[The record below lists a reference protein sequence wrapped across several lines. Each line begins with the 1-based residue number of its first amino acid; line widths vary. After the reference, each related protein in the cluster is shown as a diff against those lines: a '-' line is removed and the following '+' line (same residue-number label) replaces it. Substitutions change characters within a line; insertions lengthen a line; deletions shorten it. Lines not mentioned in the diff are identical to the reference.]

1 MDQKKI
7 AEQMIQFNKTAMDTG
22 IKAVTMVYEQ
32 NEKWQKRSWN
42 RLPDI
47 PLAGLP
53 LIFGVDRLFD
63 MMRTST
69 NVLGDASCAVIVNRM
84 IDRKTAKS

>member
-1 MDQKKI
+1 MDQKTI
-7 AEQMIQFNKTAMDTG
+7 AEQMIQFNKIAMDNS
-22 IKAVTMVYEQ
+22 IKAMTMVYEQ

-53 LIFGVDRLFD
+53 LIFGVNRLFD

-84 IDRKTAKS
+84 IDRETAKS